1 MSRPRY
7 SILPAQ
13 NEQGVWVYLFRD
25 NDVRNP
31 KGGKLDY
38 GVACHYDGEK
48 RNFTKTL
55 DAVEAI
61 DQLMQRLDAGDWTK
75 EREGGTGLAG
85 ASILTKAMVEFTG
98 TSPQQVRD
106 YLSKLDNKTKV
117 ALRNSPELGPIVKRL
132 EDEAKA
138 RAEARGKAAPVIDVA
153 AVLAGLTKPTATSAF
168 DVAPV

>member
-1 MSRPRY
+1 MSRQRY

-25 NDVRNP
+25 NDASSP

-61 DQLMQRLDAGDWTK
+61 EICGDLN
-75 EREGGTGLAG
+75 E
-85 ASILTKAMVEFTG
+85 
-98 TSPQQVRD
+98 Q
-106 YLSKLDNKTKV
+106 
-117 ALRNSPELGPIVKRL
+117 
-132 EDEAKA
+132 EAE
-138 RAEARGKAAPVIDVA
+138 RAEEVAKEEALTRMALSIDKEMRRNHIPP
-153 AVLAGLTKPTATSAF
+153 LRTGSGWGFWPF
-168 DVAPV
+168 NR